1 LQDVEERLKEA
12 EAGVEEWREKVK
24 TLQEKED
31 ARALGE
37 DDEVRFFPSLP
48 SLLPPLL
55 PSLLL

>member
-1 LQDVEERLKEA
+1 MEERLKEA